1 MRREPLGAAGSDADQ
16 ERAPAAPAL
25 AAGLPSAGP
34 AERSG
39 DLSVWVLPA
48 GLGPCCAPSYRR

>member
-1 MRREPLGAAGSDADQ
+1 MRREPPGAAGSDAD
-16 ERAPAAPAL
+16 PAAPAL